1 MSVTSKVAS
10 QNRVAYQATK
20 AQQKTTAND
29 RPTTDILERV
39 KAFVELRFTPVIQT
53 LATEKDEDEKNAM

>member
-39 KAFVELRFTPVIQT
+39 KAFVELRFTPVI
-53 LATEKDEDEKNAM
+53 